1 MGLKWDKL
9 NGSATKSKVVF
20 IITGNIFVYILEVP
34 VWGLL
39 VKALRKVRILLW
51 GMGSVQMGWKLLLF
65 IFFIHIA
72 GVISAT
78 IYIWFPHPFFFYSYL
93 SRNICI
99 ISLFR
104 QEYDVWYNSVFNS
117 GHMTIHCF
125 FRFFYLLG
133 NMVK

>member
-1 MGLKWDKL
+1 M
-9 NGSATKSKVVF
+9 
-20 IITGNIFVYILEVP
+20 
-34 VWGLL
+34 
-39 VKALRKVRILLW
+39 LW
-51 GMGSVQMGWKLLLF
+51 GMGSMQMGWKLFLF
-65 IFFIHIA
+65 IFFLHIA

-78 IYIWFPHPFFFYSYL
+78 IYIYPPPFFFL
-93 SRNICI
+93 LLLRNICI

-125 FRFFYLLG
+125 FCFFSLLS